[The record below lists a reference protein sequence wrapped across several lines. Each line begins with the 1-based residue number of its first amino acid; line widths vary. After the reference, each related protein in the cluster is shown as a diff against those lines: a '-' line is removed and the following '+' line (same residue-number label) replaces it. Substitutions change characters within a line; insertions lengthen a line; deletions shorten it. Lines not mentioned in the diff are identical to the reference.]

1 MRTVAFCI
9 VYAPD
14 VAATN
19 LPTFLIFPIC
29 VSMICFGFPSETGLP
44 FLHHYTTQIQFILPP
59 ENCTLHKQLYKTYD
73 WNATDKRLNQMFVY
87 IELIFRHMF
96 LFQLIKLGREK
107 KSDSSFVGCSH
118 FVFVFIEF
126 PVFHF
131 SAK

>member
-1 MRTVAFCI
+1 
-9 VYAPD
+9 
-14 VAATN
+14 
-19 LPTFLIFPIC
+19 
-29 VSMICFGFPSETGLP
+29 
-44 FLHHYTTQIQFILPP
+44 
-59 ENCTLHKQLYKTYD
+59 
-73 WNATDKRLNQMFVY
+73 MFVY